1 MKRLDRY
8 ILLEALAPLLFGL
21 TIYSSLAVISSTL
34 PRLKWIV
41 GTPIKDLFIWLALQM
56 PQALVQTMP
65 IALVLAVLLSFGRLA
80 TNHEL
85 RAFRAGGISLSR
97 LARVFVGIAA
107 LLSILS
113 LLTNE
118 YILPKTNSKVGAIYW
133 KLSSG
138 EFGGLGRLA
147 RQDIPIGNM
156 NLRFN
161 KLDKKTG
168 DILDIRIE
176 NWRRKKL
183 YVTFAERARFEDDN
197 IRIFNYQVD
206 IIDLASLAETKNS
219 VENQLTELVKEHRV
233 NNSEEGA
240 IIEIDENVDELI
252 TRHSRGGFEDSRSIG
267 KAWRDANNDSL
278 KPGDRRQAAILFN
291 RKLAEP
297 LANLA
302 LLLLALP
309 LSLLFASNR
318 GLAFGLSLIVTLIWY
333 LLFTLGQLFAQA
345 FIVPVWLG
353 VWSANILLGGIGIYL
368 LKTSNRLN

>member
-8 ILLEALAPLLFGL
+8 ILYEALTPLLFGL
-21 TIYSSLAVISSTL
+21 IIYSSLAVISSTL

-41 GTPIKDLFIWLALQM
+41 GTPIKDLLVWFALQM

-65 IALVLAVLLSFGRLA
+65 IALVLAVLLSFGRLS

-85 RAFRAGGISLSR
+85 RAFRAGGISMSR
-97 LARVFVGIAA
+97 LARVFLAIA
-107 LLSILS
+107 LVLSILS

-118 YILPKTNSKVGAIYW
+118 YVLPKTNSKVGAIYW
-133 KLSSG
+133 KLTSG

-161 KLDKKTG
+161 KLDRKTG
-168 DILDIRIE
+168 EILDIRIE

-183 YVTFAERARFEDDN
+183 YVTFAERARFENDN

-206 IIDLASLAETKNS
+206 ILDLESLRKRMSSSE
-219 VENQLTELVKEHRV
+219 EQLAKLVKEHKV
-233 NNSEEGA
+233 DTSEEGS
-240 IIEIDENVDELI
+240 ILEIDENLDELI
-252 TRHSRGGFEDSRSIG
+252 TRHSRGGFEDSRSIR
-267 KAWRDANNDSL
+267 KAFKDANNDLL
-278 KPGDRRQAAILFN
+278 KPKDRRQAAILFH

-309 LSLLFASNR
+309 LSLVFASNR
-318 GLAFGLSLIVTLIWY
+318 GLAFGLSLIVTLVWY
-333 LLFTLGQLFAQA
+333 LLFTFGQLFAQA
-345 FIVPVWLG
+345 FIIPVWFG
-353 VWSANILLGGIGIYL
+353 VWFANILLAGIGIYL
-368 LKTSNRLN
+368 LMFSKKLS